1 MQEADEFLPRQR
13 NSAVDE
19 GTSLGEHLASLLEY
33 RNVILAFAVGM
44 AVLGVVYTLIS
55 KPTYESNILV
65 QVEENGNSIGS
76 ALGDLASMFELK
88 TAATTEIEILRS
100 RMILGPTVDT
110 VHLDIDA
117 KPTYFPLFGRF
128 LASHLPVSVDA
139 PPRLNLSSYAWGAEA
154 IEVTKMEVPS
164 QYNGAIWT
172 LVAQPNG
179 KFSLRTP
186 NDEPA
191 IDNADVGKEIHGLT
205 PGGPIVLTVSHLIGR
220 PGMKYQLVHSER
232 LDVITWLQ
240 KSLNI
245 SEQGK
250 DSGIISTV
258 WRSDDPHKTQA
269 VLNEIARLYVKQNV
283 DRKSAEADNMIR
295 FLDRQLPGL
304 KDNLT
309 KAETKY
315 NNYRTKNT
323 IVDLPVEAQT
333 LLNQIVQ
340 AEVQKSQLVL
350 QRDQLLQRFTP
361 QHPNVDAVNRQLDTI
376 NAQIAGFNQ
385 RLKAIPANEQDA
397 VGLARDAMVAQEI
410 YTTLLNNVEQLRVLK
425 AGKTGNVRLLDSAE
439 LITVPVWPRPGLI
452 LLVATTLGV
461 FLGLIAAFAL
471 KALRSGIEDPAEI
484 EDKFG
489 LAVYATI
496 PHSDQQTMFGRIERS
511 SVAETPLLA
520 TAAPNDL
527 AVEAIRSLRTA
538 LQFAQFDAKNNIV
551 MLTGPAPGVGKSF
564 IAINLAV
571 LMASAGKRILLIDG
585 DLRRGYLHRYVGET
599 RDSGLS
605 ELIRAGRDKNLVI
618 RRDTLVNGLDFIP
631 TGQLPPNA
639 AELLLHPNFDKTLKE
654 LAAEYDNVIIDTPPV
669 LAVTDPA
676 IIGRYAGVTLLVL
689 RFGAN
694 PVREVEMAVKQLRQ
708 GGGTL
713 KGVVFN
719 DLPLNT
725 GGYAYGKYKY
735 AYQYEYAPRK

>member
-1 MQEADEFLPRQR
+1 MQEADELLSRQR
-13 NSAVDE
+13 GASVDE
-19 GTSLGEHLASLLEY
+19 GTSLGEHLAALLEY
-33 RNVILAFAVGM
+33 RNLILAFSLAAALLGAVY
-44 AVLGVVYTLIS
+44 ALIT

-117 KPTYFPLFGRF
+117 KPMYFPLVGRF
-128 LASHLPVSVDA
+128 LASRLPVPLDGS
-139 PPRLNLSSYAWGAEA
+139 PRLNLRSFAWGGEA

-172 LVAQPNG
+172 LTVLENG
-179 KFSLRTP
+179 KFNLRSP
-186 NDEPA
+186 DDEVA
-191 IDNADVGKEIHGLT
+191 IDNCDVGRECRAT
-205 PGGPIVLTVSHLIGR
+205 ARGGAVVLVVSRLIGR
-220 PGMKYQLVHSER
+220 LGTRFQLVHSKR
-232 LDVITWLQ
+232 LDVITRLQ

-269 VLNEIARLYVKQNV
+269 VLNEIARRYVKQNV

-315 NNYRTKNT
+315 NTYRTKNT
-323 IVDLPVEAQT
+323 IVDLPVEGQT

-361 QHPNVDAVNRQLDTI
+361 RHPNVDAVNRQLDTV

-385 RLKAIPANEQDA
+385 RLKAIPASEQDA
-397 VGLARDAMVAQEI
+397 IGLARDAMVAQEI

-425 AGKTGNVRLLDSAE
+425 AGKTGNVRLLDEAE

-452 LLVATTLGV
+452 VLVATTLGV
-461 FLGLIAAFAL
+461 FLGLLTAFSL
-471 KALRSGIEDPAEI
+471 KALRSGIEDPAEV

-489 LAVYATI
+489 LPVYATI
-496 PHSDQQTMFGRIERS
+496 PHSDQQSTFGRIERS
-511 SVAETPLLA
+511 GANDTPLLA
-520 TAAPNDL
+520 MASPHDL

-538 LQFAQFDAKNNIV
+538 LQFAQFDASNNIV

-564 IAINLAV
+564 IAINLAA
-571 LMASAGKRILLIDG
+571 LMANTGKRVLLIDC
-585 DLRRGYLHRYVGET
+585 DLRRGYLHRYVGAV
-599 RDSGLS
+599 RGRGLT
-605 ELIRAGRDKNLVI
+605 ELIRSGGDAEEFIQRDVI
-618 RRDTLVNGLDFIP
+618 VNGLDFMS
-631 TGQLPPNA
+631 TGELPPNA
-639 AELLLHPNFDKTLKE
+639 AELLLHPNFEQVLKH
-654 LAAEYDNVIIDTPPV
+654 LASRYDNVIVDTPPV

-676 IIGRYAGVTLLVL
+676 IVGRYAGVTLLVL

-694 PVREVEMAVKQLRQ
+694 PPREVEMAIKQLRQ

-713 KGVVFN
+713 KGVIFN

-725 GGYAYGKYKY
+725 AGYAYGKYKY
-735 AYQYEYAPRK
+735 AYQYEYAPRQ